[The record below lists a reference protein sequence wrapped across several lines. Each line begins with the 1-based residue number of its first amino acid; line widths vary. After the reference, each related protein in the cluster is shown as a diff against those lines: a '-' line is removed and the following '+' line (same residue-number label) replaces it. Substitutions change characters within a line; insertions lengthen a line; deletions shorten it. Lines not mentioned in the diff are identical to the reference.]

1 MPRPSPALAF
11 LCPMTIVVH
20 THLHWG
26 HPWAAS
32 ERLYPSVALPSFSFM
47 LFTLLLHQRGER
59 EIEWGELESKVR
71 FAWAQSIVHTSCPA
85 AGAWAGFLVN
95 GRAARISETRQARSE
110 ILIALHD
117 ISCRTLLLHA
127 SEAEEK
133 RWDGEDRHPITHR
146 PTRTGGEAQRQRPC
160 SLSSAFPSF
169 FPFLTSSP
177 LSCMHACAHACVHI
191 CLLVCQRPPDDRS
204 GLGTWFLVMIDHWTD
219 RRTCILRNTA
229 FNFDSPYPDT
239 HIYAHTRTQAH
250 ARSYV
255 TRIRALSSSACECV
269 VGVPLGI
276 CACLCRVRRALGFK
290 LQGIYWGISLR
301 CLPTRVCLSL
311 LCCASRRYIY
321 PSSVVPLMLH
331 IKKVHTPITR
341 GELQLALHTL
351 IPIAPPSLPLRY
363 MRTYSMYLV
372 APHHPTLLSRPPGN
386 GHGIVPAALFV
397 VLYAISLACGFW
409 FAVFEDPR
417 KGAGE

>member
-1 MPRPSPALAF
+1 MGRVFGQRAGGSYIRDKTSTSRDFDRVARHFLPHSASSCFRSGREKMGWGRSP
-11 LCPMTIVVH
+11 PH
-20 THLHWG
+20 
-26 HPWAAS
+26 HPPPYHDGRRGPAATAAVF
-32 ERLYPSVALPSFSFM
+32 PFPLPS
-47 LFTLLLHQRGER
+47 LL
-59 EIEWGELESKVR
+59 
-71 FAWAQSIVHTSCPA
+71 
-85 AGAWAGFLVN
+85 
-95 GRAARISETRQARSE
+95 
-110 ILIALHD
+110 
-117 ISCRTLLLHA
+117 
-127 SEAEEK
+127 
-133 RWDGEDRHPITHR
+133 
-146 PTRTGGEAQRQRPC
+146 
-160 SLSSAFPSF
+160 F

-219 RRTCILRNTA
+219 RRTRILRNTA

-239 HIYAHTRTQAH
+239 HIYAHTRTKAH
-250 ARSYV
+250 ARLYV

-276 CACLCRVRRALGFK
+276 LECLCRVRRALGFK

-301 CLPTRVCLSL
+301 CLPTHGCLSL
-311 LCCASRRYIY
+311 LCCASERYIY

-372 APHHPTLLSRPPGN
+372 APHHPTLLSRPPEN